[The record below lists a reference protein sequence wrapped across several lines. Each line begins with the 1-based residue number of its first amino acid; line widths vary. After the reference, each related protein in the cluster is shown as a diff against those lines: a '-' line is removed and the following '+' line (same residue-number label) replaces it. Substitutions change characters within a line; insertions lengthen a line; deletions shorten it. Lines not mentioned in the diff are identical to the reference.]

1 MNKQMLRLR
10 HEVRASAEQDAAEI
24 LIYSEIVSPGWKW
37 DDSEMSAVDF
47 DKALKEAKGAKKL
60 LLRINSPGGTATEAV
75 AMRTMLLRAGFP
87 EVEVYVDGL
96 CASAATLLTCLPGAK
111 VTMAEGSY
119 FMIHNPW
126 SIAWGNADD
135 MERTVATLRKME
147 GDFRSI
153 YHKSCGQDEE
163 QIKRWM
169 DDETWFTAKEAV
181 ELGFAHELLEAEP
194 IAASVSPDIMA
205 AMQGLYQRTP
215 DSVAVKQATSP
226 EPKAVAAAG
235 AAENT
240 NNSEEETEHMDI
252 KNLTLEEL
260 RAQNPALYASIVS
273 AGSEDERKRIQDI
286 DDLTPAGADY
296 EKMAAQAKADGTS
309 ALDFHKQIVKAQ
321 RDKGAQFLAN
331 RQKETAPA
339 AQVPGSAAEDSDKP
353 DTTEQQIQANAKEIA
368 EMAKAQRG
376 AVDGTMY

>member
-1 MNKQMLRLR
+1 MNKQLLRLR
-10 HEVRASAEQDAAEI
+10 HEVRASAEQDTAEI
-24 LIYSEIVSPGWKW
+24 LIYSDIVSPGLKW
-37 DDSEMSAVDF
+37 DESEMSAVDF

-60 LLRINSPGGTATEAV
+60 ILRINSPGGTATEAV

-87 EVEVYVDGL
+87 HVDVYVDGL

-126 SIAWGNADD
+126 TIAWGNADD
-135 MERTVATLRKME
+135 MERKVATLRKME
-147 GDFRSI
+147 ADFRSI
-153 YHKSCGQDEE
+153 YNKSCGQDEE
-163 QIKRWM
+163 QIKQWM

-194 IAASVSPDIMA
+194 IAASVSP
-205 AMQGLYQRTP
+205 AMMSAMKELYQRTP
-215 DSVAVKQATSP
+215 DSVAVQQVTSP

-252 KNLTLEEL
+252 NNLTLEEL
-260 RAQNPALYASIVS
+260 RAQNPALFASIVS
-273 AGSEDERKRIQDI
+273 VGSEDERKRIQDI
-286 DDLTPAGADY
+286 DDLTPVGY
-296 EKMAAQAKADGTS
+296 EEMAVKAKADGTS
-309 ALDFHKQIVKAQ
+309 ALDYHKQIVKAQ
-321 RDKGAQFLAN
+321 REKGAQFLAD

-353 DTTEQQIQANAKEIA
+353 DSTEQQIQANAKEIA